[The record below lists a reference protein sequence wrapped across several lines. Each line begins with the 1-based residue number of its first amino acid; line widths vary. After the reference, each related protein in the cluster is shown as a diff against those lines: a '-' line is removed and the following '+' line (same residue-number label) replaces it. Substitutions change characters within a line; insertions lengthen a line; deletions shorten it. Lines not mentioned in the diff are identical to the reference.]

1 MEQRYSLIT
10 LATRDLARST
20 AFFEGLGWKR
30 SVKDSPGI
38 AFFQCGSAALALYPR
53 EAFFSDLG
61 IADDGSNVGGITL
74 AYNARSREEVD
85 AILAKV
91 EGLGAEVIKPGH
103 DVFWGGYTSY
113 FRDLDGHLWEVAW
126 NPGFPIDETG
136 AVHLPD

>member
-61 IADDGSNVGGITL
+61 IADDGSMSAASPSPTTPARERKSTPSSRRWRGWAPRSSSPATTSSGAAIPAISATL
-74 AYNARSREEVD
+74 N
-85 AILAKV
+85 
-91 EGLGAEVIKPGH
+91 
-103 DVFWGGYTSY
+103 
-113 FRDLDGHLWEVAW
+113 GHLWEVAW